1 MRRREIQGA
10 HCEDVVASGACSQA
24 LRVCGPRLAFPGEGF
39 MWEAA
44 ASLPAS
50 IRGDPTGCSALM
62 EVAAGGRDMGSWV

>member
-1 MRRREIQGA
+1 MRRREIRGA
-10 HCEDVVASGACSQA
+10 HCEDAVASGACSQA
-24 LRVCGPRLAFPGEGF
+24 LRVCGPRLGFPGEGF